1 MADISMCSGK
11 GCELKETCYR
21 FKATPNKNRQSFFGA
36 SPNSTPTECE
46 YYWKIN

>member
-1 MADISMCSGK
+1 MADISMCSGE

-21 FKATPNKNRQSFFGA
+21 HTAKSSDYQSFFGA

-46 YYWKIN
+46 YYWKVN